1 MADKTFKTFAEVRAK
16 YKVEKWFHTPWHFSG
31 SGQYVCFLSGNKECY
46 KTGEGTPSEGYIVCK
61 RR

>member
-1 MADKTFKTFAEVRAK
+1 MQKFKSFKEVK
-16 YKVEKWFHTPWHFSG
+16 SQFQIEKWFHTPWHFSQ

-46 KTGEGTPSEGYIVCK
+46 KWGDEYIVQE

>member
-1 MADKTFKTFAEVRAK
+1 MTFKTFKTFAEIKAN
-16 YKVEKWFHTPWHFSG
+16 YKVEKWFHTPWHFSA

-46 KTGEGTPSEGYIVCK
+46 KTEEGYVVGE

>member
-1 MADKTFKTFAEVRAK
+1 MQKYNTFAEVK
-16 YKVEKWFHTPWHFSG
+16 KNFKVEKWFHAPWHFSQ

-46 KTGEGTPSEGYIVCK
+46 KWDGVYIVTD

>member
-1 MADKTFKTFAEVRAK
+1 MANKTFKTFAEVRAK
-16 YKVEKWFHTPWHFSG
+16 YKVEKGFHTPWHFSG

-46 KTGEGTPSEGYIVCK
+46 KTEEGYIVGK